1 MNNEKK
7 KVNVFLAG
15 PIAGV
20 PDYKEN
26 FAEAERIVREK
37 YDCFDVWNPTELPS
51 CRPVEYY
58 MDTCLSK
65 VGELSFL
72 MKQFGSKCVVVA
84 LPNIG
89 KGSGANVEIA
99 YAEYLG
105 IEVVRLVDLM
115 ERKF

>member
-20 PDYKEN
+20 PNYKEN

-37 YDCFDVWNPTELPS
+37 YDCFDVWNPADMPHGYT
-51 CRPVEYY
+51 VAWY
-58 MDTCLSK
+58 MDKCLRRL
-65 VGELSFL
+65 GELSE
-72 MKQFGSKCVVVA
+72 GSKHMPCIVVA

-115 ERKF
+115 ERKS

>member
-1 MNNEKK
+1 MSKKKK

-20 PDYKEN
+20 PNYKEN
-26 FAEAERIVREK
+26 FANAEKTVREK
-37 YDCFDVWNPTELPS
+37 YDCFDVWNPADLPQGANVEWYMEKCL
-51 CRPVEYY
+51 CR
-58 MDTCLSK
+58 L
-65 VGELSFL
+65 GELSE
-72 MKQFGSKCVVVA
+72 GSKHKPCIVVA

-89 KGSGANVEIA
+89 PTSGANVEIA

-115 ERKF
+115 QSKS